1 MPFLGWQLY
10 VIVDRAA
17 VGRRSV
23 EEVAASAVLGGA
35 DVIQFR
41 DKKSPDHEVNQ
52 IARRLLLITKKA
64 GVALVLNDRVEIARQ
79 VGADGVH
86 VGQEDWPIARV
97 REAVGNEMIV
107 GKSTHSL
114 EQALAAQAEG
124 ASYIGFGP
132 LFATPTK
139 PGYGSIGL
147 GLIPKAASVID
158 IPMVCI
164 GGIDEANVEAVLQA
178 GGRCI
183 AVVRAVCAAE
193 NPEASAKALKRKIA
207 QFGRAS
213 APESL

>member
-1 MPFLGWQLY
+1 MSFLNWQLY

-23 EEVAASAVLGGA
+23 EEVAAFAIRGGA

-41 DKKSPDHEVNQ
+41 DKKSPDHEVTQ

-64 GVALVLNDRVEIARQ
+64 GVALVLNDRVEVARQ

-86 VGQEDWPIARV
+86 VGQDDWPIAKV
-97 REAVGNEMIV
+97 REAVGEAMII
-107 GKSTHSL
+107 GKSTHSI
-114 EQALAAQAEG
+114 EQAIAAQAEG
-124 ASYIGFGP
+124 AAYIGFGP

-139 PGYGSIGL
+139 LDYNSIGL
-147 GLIPKAASVID
+147 GLIPEAASVIK

-164 GGIDEANVEAVLQA
+164 GGIDDTNVESVLQA
-178 GGRCI
+178 GARCI
-183 AVVRAVCAAE
+183 AVVRAVCSAE
-193 NPEASAKALKRKIA
+193 NPEAAAKNLKTKIV

-213 APESL
+213 APGSL

>member
-1 MPFLGWQLY
+1 MSFLNWQLY

-23 EEVAASAVLGGA
+23 ESVAVSAIRGGA

-41 DKKSPDHEVNQ
+41 DKKGPDHEVNQ

-64 GVALVLNDRVEIARQ
+64 GVALILNDRVEVARQ

-86 VGQEDWPIARV
+86 VGQDDWPVPKV
-97 REAVGNEMIV
+97 REAVGETMII

-114 EQALAAQAEG
+114 EQAIAAQAEG
-124 ASYIGFGP
+124 ADYIGFGP

-139 PGYGSIGL
+139 PDYGSIGL
-147 GLIPKAASVID
+147 DLIPKVAAVIK

-164 GGIDEANVEAVLQA
+164 GGIDDTHVESVLQA
-178 GGRCI
+178 GGRCL

-193 NPEASAKALKRKIA
+193 DPEAAAKNLKTKIV
-207 QFGRAS
+207 QFGRAT